1 MPDVRTENDAVIG
14 IAQEAA
20 RAQAAPVAVQPGNMY
35 AFPTADGYKLLDLDN
50 DGYTDRLP
58 TPQRKQGTTT
68 VEDVGSFESY
78 FRKHADNDTDTYVN
92 IDQLRLTAVLNA
104 HTPKGPRWGDHRLV
118 LQLRTTRAW
127 AAWTAHDGK
136 WLTQRDFAEH
146 IEERLED
153 IHEPAA
159 ATMLELAQSFQA
171 KTTVKFASGT
181 RLDSGAMNLTWE
193 ETTDATAGQKG
204 NIKIPATFKL
214 LLPCLE
220 LPVVKADGDG
230 ETDSEDESKGPVFYA
245 IEARFRYRIERGGGL
260 SIGYLLDDPA
270 AKLRDAVLDVVG
282 QVESAL
288 GVGVMRGT
296 PASA

>member
-1 MPDVRTENDAVIG
+1 MPDIRTENDAVIQ

-20 RAQAAPVAVQPGNMY
+20 RAESNGVLLDPGKIY
-35 AFPTADGYKLLDLDN
+35 AFPTPDGPKLLDMGAPL
-50 DGYTDRLP
+50 YTDRLA
-58 TPQRKQGTTT
+58 TPARKHGTTV
-68 VEDVGSFESY
+68 VEDVSSFLAY
-78 FRKHADNDTDTYVN
+78 YAKHADTSSETYVN
-92 IDQLRLTAVLNA
+92 VDQLRFTAVLNA
-104 HTPKGPRWGDHRLV
+104 HAADGPRWGDHRLG

-127 AAWTAHDGK
+127 KAWAAHDGK
-136 WLTQRDFAEH
+136 WLPQREFAEH

-159 ATMLELAQSFQA
+159 AEMLEMAQSFQA

-181 RLDSGAMNLTWE
+181 RLDSGAMNLTWD

-204 NIKIPATFKL
+204 NIKIPPRFKL

-220 LPVVKADGDG
+220 LPVVKAEG
-230 ETDSEDESKGPVFYA
+230 EGEGEGEKKGPVFYA

-260 SIGYLLDDPA
+260 TIGYLLDDPQ
-270 AKLRDAVLDVVG
+270 AKLRDAVLAVVK
-282 QVESAL
+282 QVEEDL
-288 GVGVMRGT
+288 NVQVLRGA